1 MAVICV
7 NTSSPDFKRLL
18 EKTSFSEGTLKSI
31 IHEYQNTPSLWEA
44 GQGMWPSDDY
54 VMNYFNRKFIGS
66 PAQIAVWQGRF
77 MSPHIYAT
85 YQEASAEK
93 QEASK
98 WFNPEFIYVRQNQAG
113 NWVLTV
119 ARPLDIKTIKKN
131 SDTWLRD
138 LQKDIDST
146 VNTGAYGRYIPN
158 KNDKGK
164 NVPAMDYLGKRL
176 DNFYRQR
183 GLKVQAYWSKNS
195 QKWMVRYSPEEK
207 GYVDD
212 LDGGI
217 VDWTEGQKNAIDTL
231 LNFLKNPDGGRYMLL
246 EGAAGTGKT
255 TLINEVL
262 RRLDKGGRPHVLI
275 GALSHKAKGVL
286 DSKITKENKGKYIV
300 EAKSLAGMLGMK
312 MVMKNINGNWQEV
325 FEVDRQARKMGIPIQ
340 SANIVFIDEASMVSE
355 EAMAYIEELVGYGT
369 KIVFLGD
376 QRQLPPIRT
385 GGTEFWN
392 KHPQLLQNPE
402 ADSPVFTRTDIPRVS
417 LTERVRQGE
426 DSPIHMVT
434 DQFGNYTLQGGQ
446 FPNLSGTE
454 TSKDLRL
461 IIENPQTNLVQQMLP
476 LFQEGMKTQNPN
488 FAKIVAFTNA
498 KVNAY
503 NRDAHFA
510 LHPEMAANMDMN
522 FAEGDLI
529 TLYDSFTPAGAREP
543 AVYNAEEGIVVA
555 ASGTQHMSTRT
566 GADIRYRSYT
576 LKMQDGRTINIP
588 VLEQDQPN
596 QMAFKQALEQLKK
609 QAIDDGGS
617 WAWRP
622 YYELKESM
630 ADMRMGYA
638 STIHKSQ
645 GSTYQVVGVDTTDN
659 FGSPRFKSQAIY
671 TALTRA
677 ANISILKGMGSANAA
692 PSAEAISQANAEQIS
707 KRKGK
712 KSIKDITTKG
722 LTQEQIDHIHA
733 ETDEIATVI
742 KQALKTVESV
752 TISGMPD
759 ISQPLNQVADGTIM
773 DATDV
778 LRMLITDSSASA
790 QQKALAKAILPLY
803 SKMQINV
810 LFTKLE
816 DKVDEKGGTIRQ
828 AAGTTW
834 HKRQNGGFDVRIN
847 LNSKKIKAMPSK
859 TVLHELVHALTVNR
873 LDNDAEFKRGIEE
886 LMDYVDVWLAER
898 GVPDMSDWGYIG
910 DRHYM
915 LRRDIYGMYKPE
927 EFLAEA
933 MSNPYFQEVL
943 KNIPAPEDSR
953 LNTWQKLCRIIAN
966 AFSLFFHTKFDRSTS
981 VYDMLIPVIADT
993 MVVTSEQD
1001 DRNTPFTEWDMSRTE
1016 PMIATA
1022 YEITKA
1028 LNVAIEDK
1036 EVHWTTE
1043 QVMQLFGD
1051 VGNQVPASYEGLIT
1065 PDANTIFVFG
1075 SNPKGIHG
1083 AGAAATAKAKFGAIQ
1098 GKGEGMQGNA
1108 YALPTK
1114 DLEVI

>member
-1 MAVICV
+1 
-7 NTSSPDFKRLL
+7 
-18 EKTSFSEGTLKSI
+18 
-31 IHEYQNTPSLWEA
+31 
-44 GQGMWPSDDY
+44 
-54 VMNYFNRKFIGS
+54 
-66 PAQIAVWQGRF
+66 
-77 MSPHIYAT
+77 
-85 YQEASAEK
+85 
-93 QEASK
+93 
-98 WFNPEFIYVRQNQAG
+98 
-113 NWVLTV
+113 
-119 ARPLDIKTIKKN
+119 
-131 SDTWLRD
+131 
-138 LQKDIDST
+138 
-146 VNTGAYGRYIPN
+146 
-158 KNDKGK
+158 
-164 NVPAMDYLGKRL
+164 MDYLGKRL

-543 AVYNAEEGIVVA
+543 AVHNAEEGIVIA

-622 YYELKESM
+622 
-630 ADMRMGYA
+630 
-638 STIHKSQ
+638 
-645 GSTYQVVGVDTTDN
+645 
-659 FGSPRFKSQAIY
+659 
-671 TALTRA
+671 
-677 ANISILKGMGSANAA
+677 
-692 PSAEAISQANAEQIS
+692 
-707 KRKGK
+707 
-712 KSIKDITTKG
+712 
-722 LTQEQIDHIHA
+722 
-733 ETDEIATVI
+733 
-742 KQALKTVESV
+742 
-752 TISGMPD
+752 
-759 ISQPLNQVADGTIM
+759 
-773 DATDV
+773 
-778 LRMLITDSSASA
+778 
-790 QQKALAKAILPLY
+790 
-803 SKMQINV
+803 
-810 LFTKLE
+810 
-816 DKVDEKGGTIRQ
+816 
-828 AAGTTW
+828 
-834 HKRQNGGFDVRIN
+834 
-847 LNSKKIKAMPSK
+847 
-859 TVLHELVHALTVNR
+859 
-873 LDNDAEFKRGIEE
+873 
-886 LMDYVDVWLAER
+886 
-898 GVPDMSDWGYIG
+898 
-910 DRHYM
+910 
-915 LRRDIYGMYKPE
+915 
-927 EFLAEA
+927 
-933 MSNPYFQEVL
+933 
-943 KNIPAPEDSR
+943 
-953 LNTWQKLCRIIAN
+953 
-966 AFSLFFHTKFDRSTS
+966 
-981 VYDMLIPVIADT
+981 
-993 MVVTSEQD
+993 
-1001 DRNTPFTEWDMSRTE
+1001 
-1016 PMIATA
+1016 
-1022 YEITKA
+1022 
-1028 LNVAIEDK
+1028 
-1036 EVHWTTE
+1036 
-1043 QVMQLFGD
+1043 
-1051 VGNQVPASYEGLIT
+1051 
-1065 PDANTIFVFG
+1065 
-1075 SNPKGIHG
+1075 
-1083 AGAAATAKAKFGAIQ
+1083 
-1098 GKGEGMQGNA
+1098 
-1108 YALPTK
+1108 
-1114 DLEVI
+1114 